1 VIPINKS
8 KFIILLSFILAISL
22 AVFFGLK
29 FFSGEKVGVEVQ
41 TTPEQ
46 EALGIASDSGR
57 VTKVIPSSYPKDLP
71 KFSACEIEA
80 AFETEGQP
88 NVIWTCGEEVSKAVS
103 FYKEELPKA
112 GWKVILEKA
121 VEGGTTLEAQKGD
134 LIAAIGIG
142 KNQESGRVMIFIQ
155 VNKQVEVTPT
165 S

>member
-8 KFIILLSFILAISL
+8 KFFILIGFILAISL

-29 FFSGEKVGVEVQ
+29 FFGGEKVGVEVQ
-41 TTPEQ
+41 TPPQE

-57 VTKVIPSSYPKDLP
+57 VTKVIPDNYPKDLP
-71 KFSACEIEA
+71 KFSACELEA

-88 NVIWTCGEEVSKAVS
+88 NVIWTCGEEVSKVVS

-112 GWKVILEKA
+112 GWKMILAKE

-134 LIAAIGIG
+134 LVAAIGIG
-142 KNQESGRVMIFIQ
+142 KNQESGKVMVFIQ
-155 VNKQVEVTPT
+155 VNKQTEATPT
-165 S
+165 N